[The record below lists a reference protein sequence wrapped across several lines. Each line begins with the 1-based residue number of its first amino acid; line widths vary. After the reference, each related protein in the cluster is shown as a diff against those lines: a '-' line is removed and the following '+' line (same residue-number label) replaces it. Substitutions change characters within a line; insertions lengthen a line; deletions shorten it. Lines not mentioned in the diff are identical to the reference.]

1 MKTYQMVKKLCGYAL
16 SRIGVSL
23 LASVLVVSPAAVW
36 ADGSHDN
43 AEAEATDFG
52 KPGSAATAT
61 RTIEISM
68 GDNMRFQPEKLE
80 IKQGEVIRFKLKNTG
95 KVPHEMVLGTA
106 DEIQEHA
113 DMMKKMPNMQHHDAN
128 MVRLQP
134 GESGEIIWNFDLAGD
149 FQFVC
154 LMPGH
159 REAGMKG
166 DIHVTEK

>member
-1 MKTYQMVKKLCGYAL
+1 MKMYQPAKKLKNYSL
-16 SRIGVSL
+16 SRVGI
-23 LASVLVVSPAAVW
+23 SVLAATLAMSPVVVF
-36 ADGSHDN
+36 ADGNHSD
-43 AEAEATDFG
+43 AAAEATDFG
-52 KPGSAATAT
+52 KPGKAAAVT

-68 GDNMRFQPEKLE
+68 GDDMRFQPEKIA

-95 KVPHEMVLGTA
+95 KVPHEMILGTA

-113 DMMKKMPNMQHHDAN
+113 DMMKQMPNMQHHDAN
-128 MVRLQP
+128 MIRLQP
-134 GESGEIIWNFDLAGD
+134 DQNGEIIWNFDLGGD

-166 DIHVTEK
+166 DIHVAEK